1 MFYGVQGGIE
11 VGWIGNFPLD
21 IQFVSGY
28 SINRDSW
35 RPQTMKIRAL
45 VLLFFCFLMAQ
56 TAFGDI
62 LTGCVDGPNLSDG
75 SGGFFAQYSCTLYRE
90 PGVYPFSLEPY
101 FDVPAADIPENYL
114 GPGYIVFSSDATD
127 VTNQTLTDPAAFQDI
142 LFFNNDVAAGTLSD
156 EVQLYWSG
164 SGFPSAGT
172 ISSFLGGGDYSV
184 LPWSRSGTQVFTSS
198 ISPDVSFTVIDTPE
212 PTSFLLLFTAG
223 LGALIVRRRRA

>member
-1 MFYGVQGGIE
+1 
-11 VGWIGNFPLD
+11 
-21 IQFVSGY
+21 
-28 SINRDSW
+28 
-35 RPQTMKIRAL
+35 
-45 VLLFFCFLMAQ
+45 
-56 TAFGDI
+56 
-62 LTGCVDGPNLSDG
+62 
-75 SGGFFAQYSCTLYRE
+75 
-90 PGVYPFSLEPY
+90 
-101 FDVPAADIPENYL
+101 VPAADIPENYL

>member
-1 MFYGVQGGIE
+1 
-11 VGWIGNFPLD
+11 
-21 IQFVSGY
+21 
-28 SINRDSW
+28 
-35 RPQTMKIRAL
+35 MKIRAL
-45 VLLFFCFLMAQ
+45 VILFFCFLMAQ

-62 LTGCVDGPNLSDG
+62 LTGCVNGPDLSDG
-75 SGGFFAQYSCTLYRE
+75 SGGYFAQYSCTLYRE

-101 FDVPAADIPENYL
+101 FDVPPATPADIPENYL
-114 GPGYIVFSSDATD
+114 GPGYVVFSSDATD

-164 SGFPSAGT
+164 TGFPSPST
-172 ISSFLGGGDYSV
+172 IGSFFGGGDYLV
-184 LPWSRSGTQVFTSS
+184 LPWSPSGTQVFTAS

-212 PTSFLLLFTAG
+212 PSSFLLLFTAG